1 MDLLEQV
8 GTGDITVAPK
18 ELAPLFK
25 ALAHPKRLAI
35 LQELRDGPRCVCE
48 IEAALDLR
56 QAYVSQQLT
65 VLREAGLVCYRK
77 DGWNVYYRIARPEVY
92 TLLEVATVIHEG
104 LGVCATTAPD
114 AADASSC
121 CGPLSTGNSDAES

>member
-1 MDLLEQV
+1 MNLLDAAQL
-8 GTGDITVAPK
+8 DDAIVAPK
-18 ELAPLFK
+18 ELAVLFK

-35 LQELRDGPRCVCE
+35 LKTLRDGERCVCE

-65 VLREAGLVCYRK
+65 ILREAGLVCYRK

-92 TLLEVATVIHEG
+92 TLLEMATVIHG
-104 LGVCATTAPD
+104 NLGMCALQGPDEDSAPV
-114 AADASSC
+114 SSC
-121 CGPLSTGNSDAES
+121 CNNR